1 MLVFVL
7 LLIIVISTSHSCRG
21 NRGGSDTDSGSGSDT
36 NKSPTGSG
44 GAVLPSGDDTSDVE
58 TSAVPSDFVIF
69 IDPGHGPGDVG
80 SSSEYLGEYK
90 ERDMTLEVAKEIV
103 RILCDQGYNAKLTH
117 DGVNIPYDPNDSGTF
132 YVDERCDYVNSN
144 NVGLF
149 VSIHCDSY
157 DDEDVYGT
165 RVYYCDDESGDSYA
179 YTENARAL
187 TDMLAQAIDST
198 FPDAKKTTKRG
209 YEPNESY
216 YVTRHV
222 DAPAALI
229 EIGFITNQNDA
240 ANILDPEWRA
250 KMSDGIAK
258 GIMTFADGYMR
269 TSDQS

>member
-58 TSAVPSDFVIF
+58 PPAVPSDFVIF

-165 RVYYCDDESGDSYA
+165 RVYYCDDESAFAYRYAGAGDRFHVPRRQKDYKTRLR
-179 YTENARAL
+179 TERIILCDASRRRAGGAHR
-187 TDMLAQAIDST
+187 DRIHH
-198 FPDAKKTTKRG
+198 
-209 YEPNESY
+209 ES
-216 YVTRHV
+216 
-222 DAPAALI
+222 
-229 EIGFITNQNDA
+229 
-240 ANILDPEWRA
+240 
-250 KMSDGIAK
+250 K
-258 GIMTFADGYMR
+258 
-269 TSDQS
+269 